1 MALLVKYPLTAL
13 PKRKP
18 TMIHEKTPFT
28 YTSFFPPSSTRKAES
43 TKKTP
48 NPFDEPPNNPD
59 WLLIFVS
66 VLFLLSLLI
75 VWLVDFPRLLQ

>member
-1 MALLVKYPLTAL
+1 
-13 PKRKP
+13 
-18 TMIHEKTPFT
+18 MIYEKIPFC

-43 TKKTP
+43 TKNTP

-66 VLFLLSLLI
+66 ILFLLSLLI